1 MQAYATAEPV
11 PPTWELRAVPSNPQP
26 RTVDEVDT
34 LRNRLLDELIGQ
46 LADEIADRVAAR
58 IVAGQPARDGWLDTR
73 GAAAYLG
80 VHRDTIRRL
89 AAESVLP
96 AQQAG
101 ARCKLYFRR
110 RDLDDWR
117 SSNGVS
123 VDSIVSMPRRSL
135 R

>member
-1 MQAYATAEPV
+1 MQAYATAEPIRR
-11 PPTWELRAVPSNPQP
+11 TLELRAVPSNPQP
-26 RTVDEVDT
+26 RSVDEVDA
-34 LRNRLLDELIGQ
+34 LRNRSLDELIGQ

-58 IVAGQPARDGWLDTR
+58 IVAGQQAKDAWLDTR

-96 AQQAG
+96 AQQAAAG
-101 ARCKLYFRR
+101 CKLYFRR

-117 SSNGVS
+117 SGNGVS
-123 VDSIVSMPRRSL
+123 VDSVASMPGRSL

>member
-1 MQAYATAEPV
+1 MQAYATAEPISRT
-11 PPTWELRAVPSNPQP
+11 PALRAVPSNPQTRP
-26 RTVDEVDT
+26 VHEVEA
-34 LRNRLLDELIGQ
+34 LRNRFVDELLGQ
-46 LADEIADRVAAR
+46 LADLIADRVAAR
-58 IVAGQPARDGWLDTR
+58 ITADERGQDGWLDTR

-101 ARCKLYFRR
+101 AGCKLYFRR

-123 VDSIVSMPRRSL
+123 VDSIASMPGRSL